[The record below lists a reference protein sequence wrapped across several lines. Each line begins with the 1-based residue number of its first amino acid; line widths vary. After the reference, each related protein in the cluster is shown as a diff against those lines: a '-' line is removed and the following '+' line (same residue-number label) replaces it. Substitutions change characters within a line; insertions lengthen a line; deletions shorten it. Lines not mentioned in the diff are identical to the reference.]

1 MRGFFI
7 NGTISMFDLYVFV
20 HETLPIFGFGF
31 SCFGLGYIL
40 GYVRGCN

>member
-1 MRGFFI
+1 
-7 NGTISMFDLYVFV
+7 MFDMYNFI

-40 GYVRGCN
+40 GVNDGLKLIHLPPPLTV